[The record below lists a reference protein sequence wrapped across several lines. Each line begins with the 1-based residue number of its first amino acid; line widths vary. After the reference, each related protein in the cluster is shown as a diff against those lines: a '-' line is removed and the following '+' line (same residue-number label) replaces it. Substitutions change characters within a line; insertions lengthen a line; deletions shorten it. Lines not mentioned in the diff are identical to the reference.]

1 MGGGRRYIWVERVI
15 WLFCLLL
22 FIALPAV
29 HWYRQHVLKA
39 RQQASYQARNTAN
52 KLQLELAING
62 LEARWHADDEWE
74 NELSTQ
80 GASVAPYTIDYEH
93 AIVKAH
99 PLVFYGS
106 VEDIQTDREPGGSV
120 VRIKVHGRNRQV
132 RLQLSVSAT
141 PDQIAAIVNDDS
153 FRQCVVP
160 ELSKVC
166 IFVASVDNV
175 DRVEGTD
182 NQNSGSS
189 NFVAHGILR
198 EAYASEVD
206 GVDFFH

>member
-1 MGGGRRYIWVERVI
+1 MSGGSRYVWVERII
-15 WLFCLLL
+15 WLLCLLL
-22 FIALPAV
+22 FIVLPTA
-29 HWYRQHVLKA
+29 HWYRQHVLNA
-39 RQQASYQARNTAN
+39 RQQESYKARNAAN
-52 KLQLELAING
+52 KLQLESAING

-74 NELSTQ
+74 NELSTE
-80 GASVAPYTIDYEH
+80 GASLAPYTIDYEH
-93 AIVKAH
+93 AIVKPH

-106 VEDIQTDREPGGSV
+106 VEDIQTDRDQGNTTL
-120 VRIKVHGRNRQV
+120 RIKVHGRNRQV
-132 RLQLSVSAT
+132 QLQLSVSAT

-182 NQNSGSS
+182 KQNSGGS
-189 NFVAHGILR
+189 NFVGHGTLR
-198 EAYASEVD
+198 EAYASEVY
-206 GVDFFH
+206 GADFFR

>member
-1 MGGGRRYIWVERVI
+1 MSDGSRYVWVERII
-15 WLFCLLL
+15 WLLCLLL
-22 FIALPAV
+22 FIVLPAA
-29 HWYRQHVLKA
+29 HWYRQHVLKS
-39 RQQASYQARNTAN
+39 RQQESYKARNAAN
-52 KLQLELAING
+52 KLQLDAAING
-62 LEARWHADDEWE
+62 LETRWHADDEWE
-74 NELSTQ
+74 NELSAE
-80 GASVAPYTIDYEH
+80 GASLAPYTIDYEH
-93 AIVKAH
+93 AIVKAN

-166 IFVASVDNV
+166 IFVASVDTV
-175 DRVEGTD
+175 DRVEGAD
-182 NQNSGSS
+182 KQNSGSAH
-189 NFVAHGILR
+189 FVAHGILR
-198 EAYASEVD
+198 EAYASEVY
-206 GVDFFH
+206 GADFFH